1 MLLVISLFFL
11 FGIVFILYLYFIRSN
26 TSYVYVCCN
35 ADKSSNIIRIH
46 KLISGQECSPAERL
60 IFEKLTGYEPFG
72 VTSNLLF
79 RGDSSTQGITAEC
92 VRRCQTRSNC
102 RSFVL
107 DHQRFECSS
116 VQDPPNIHP
125 ADFRSAIGKTVFGG
139 LCVPGKFYLTP
150 DYRQSKLLLLFSKN
164 PLDLIK

>member
-1 MLLVISLFFL
+1 ME
-11 FGIVFILYLYFIRSN
+11 
-26 TSYVYVCCN
+26 
-35 ADKSSNIIRIH
+35 DKSSNIIRIH
-46 KLISGQECSPAERL
+46 ELISGPECSPAERL

-79 RGDSSTQGITAEC
+79 RGDSSTQGITSEC
-92 VRRCQTRSNC
+92 VRRCQTRSDC

-116 VQDPPNIHP
+116 VQDPPSIHP

-139 LCVPGKFYLTP
+139 LCVPGKFISIAWLPPKQTSTP
-150 DYRQSKLLLLFSKN
+150 FFEKKVSLY
-164 PLDLIK
+164 LIKELFC